1 MCFIMIWCYVYDLVI
16 YLFHIRKNY
25 GMLSGISV
33 NLMVIHLVLLNV
45 VLNYLVGTCVKESAL
60 AGKY

>member
-1 MCFIMIWCYVYDLVI
+1 
-16 YLFHIRKNY
+16 
-25 GMLSGISV
+25 MLSGITV
-33 NLMVIHLVLLNV
+33 NLMVIHIVLLNV